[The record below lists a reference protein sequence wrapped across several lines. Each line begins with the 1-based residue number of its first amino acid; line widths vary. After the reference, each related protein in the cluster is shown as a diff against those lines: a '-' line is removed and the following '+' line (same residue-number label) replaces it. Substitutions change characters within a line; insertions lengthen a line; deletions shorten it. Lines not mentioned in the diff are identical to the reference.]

1 MQQCKKKKSINT
13 VLLVW
18 YCKILG
24 KGYIFFL
31 LTDQIL
37 THIKFKH
44 YLLVHRRYIFQ
55 KKWIILKSFW
65 GKKEKCGQ
73 LPLWREG
80 RKKKK
85 KENPTGGVRSVK
97 RREQTQESDFAVFG
111 VDEKKL
117 GCRFNQARLSLTS
130 RNLSEMIEIKKN
142 IYKKQKKNGIA
153 FSRFTPIK
161 VAVYYVGHIHT
172 PKSHLTTPTHN
183 TWRGKKRKCERKK
196 IYIFLGWPEWLLTN
210 YIWGQSSWRPL
221 GNTGATSNSV

>member
-1 MQQCKKKKSINT
+1 MKRRLLQMNKWRKLWNILQVFRYKIVLISCNSAKKKKSINT

-37 THIKFKH
+37 TQIKFKH

-80 RKKKK
+80 RRK
-85 KENPTGGVRSVK
+85 KEKRKSYWRSAIGKAQKANTGK
-97 RREQTQESDFAVFG
+97 W
-111 VDEKKL
+111 L
-117 GCRFNQARLSLTS
+117 CRFRSWREKARLSFQSSTLV
-130 RNLSEMIEIKKN
+130 LDVPE
-142 IYKKQKKNGIA
+142 
-153 FSRFTPIK
+153 
-161 VAVYYVGHIHT
+161 
-172 PKSHLTTPTHN
+172 
-183 TWRGKKRKCERKK
+183 
-196 IYIFLGWPEWLLTN
+196 PEWN
-210 YIWGQSSWRPL
+210 DW
-221 GNTGATSNSV
+221 N